1 MAKILTDGI
10 VLILGCG
17 GRSYTSRQ
25 NKTHVTFS
33 HRKTQKLIRDLGVSD
48 RGSLYRKLG
57 LYIISIVLL
66 AQMKIMFLIFAGK
79 IIL

>member
-1 MAKILTDGI
+1 MAKAHVCRAYYMAKILTGGI

-48 RGSLYRKLG
+48 RGSSHRKFG
-57 LYIISIVLL
+57 LYTLY
-66 AQMKIMFLIFAGK
+66 Q
-79 IIL
+79 